1 MTSRHKVLA
10 PLFELTE
17 HCIFLKVALLSNYF
31 ACTVPLSTAC
41 SSVYTTLYIVYMIT
55 LLSIHFVLYWLT
67 GFHPV
72 FFSSHF
78 CLHCEI
84 YILSQV
90 ALRVSVGSTGQQSTD
105 ILWYTIGG
113 SAGGFLIFII
123 IALIL
128 WKVIYHSWL
137 YSGI

>member
-1 MTSRHKVLA
+1 MTECHKVLA

-31 ACTVPLSTAC
+31 VCTVPLSTAC
-41 SSVYTTLYIVYMIT
+41 SSVYTTLYIVYKDYAAFHSLCT
-55 LLSIHFVLYWLT
+55 VLINRVSSS
-67 GFHPV
+67 V
-72 FFSSHF
+72 FFPHF

-90 ALRVSVGSTGQQSTD
+90 ALRVSVGSSGQQSTD

-128 WKVIYHSWL
+128 WKVIYHS
-137 YSGI
+137 

>member
-1 MTSRHKVLA
+1 MTERHKVLA

-41 SSVYTTLYIVYMIT
+41 SSVYTMLYIVYIDYAAFHSLCT
-55 LLSIHFVLYWLT
+55 VLINRVSSS
-67 GFHPV
+67 V
-72 FFSSHF
+72 FFSHF

-128 WKVIYHSWL
+128 WKVIYHS
-137 YSGI
+137 